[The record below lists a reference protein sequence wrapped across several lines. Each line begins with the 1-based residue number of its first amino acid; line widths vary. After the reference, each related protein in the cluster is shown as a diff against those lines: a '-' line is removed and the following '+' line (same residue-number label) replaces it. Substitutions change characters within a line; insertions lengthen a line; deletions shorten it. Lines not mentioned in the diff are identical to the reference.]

1 MTTGPRTEQIQRTVA
16 RVVAAGAVAMVVLA
30 GTLGSTAA
38 QWNEAPS
45 MESSGVWKA
54 ASGAAWS
61 GTWDTGNLIVLGM
74 AAILLLWCQ
83 STDGACL
90 DHKAISS

>member
-1 MTTGPRTEQIQRTVA
+1 MATGPRTEQIQRTVA
-16 RVVAAGAVAMVVLA
+16 RMVAAGAVALVVLA

-45 MESSGVWKA
+45 IEPSGVWQS
-54 ASGAAWS
+54 ASGAASS
-61 GTWDTGNLIVLGM
+61 GTLDPGNLIVLGM

-83 STDGACL
+83 LADGACR

>member
-1 MTTGPRTEQIQRTVA
+1 MTTGPWTEQIQRTVA

-45 MESSGVWKA
+45 IESSGAWKA
-54 ASGAAWS
+54 ASGAASS

-83 STDGACL
+83 SIDGACRDL
-90 DHKAISS
+90 KAISN